1 MPMTSISNWKEKCT
15 IKWQPIFSTCPKKF
29 PSIVWLP
36 TAGMNTNVANLTQ
49 FFFFFDTFF
58 STNMNRLV
66 TQYAFLQKKI
76 ATMQILHKEKLLMN
90 NA

>member
-1 MPMTSISNWKEKCT
+1 
-15 IKWQPIFSTCPKKF
+15 
-29 PSIVWLP
+29 
-36 TAGMNTNVANLTQ
+36 MNTNVANLTQ